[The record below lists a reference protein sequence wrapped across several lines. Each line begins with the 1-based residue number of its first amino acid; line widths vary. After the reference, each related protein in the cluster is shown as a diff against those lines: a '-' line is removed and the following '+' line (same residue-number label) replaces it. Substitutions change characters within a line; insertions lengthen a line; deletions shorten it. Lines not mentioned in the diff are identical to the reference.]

1 MNKILQKCMR
11 DNTVKISDKIHGT
24 AVEVF
29 KNMPAFLD
37 KKFKSAMKMLDPEIP
52 LTYEG
57 YRRLTPKEEYLGN
70 LSTGTKSAI
79 DLAIST
85 LYTVEYIFNYDG
97 QKIRRPLLLP
107 YAERGNIIRIS
118 NTPYT
123 VAPVLSDRVITP
135 SDNGVFIRLL
145 ISKINMYTISRN
157 IYKNKQ
163 KVPMSVIYSTDI
175 ARVTVS
181 TDKIGKPVPPIAL
194 YLFAKYGVRE
204 TFKKFLNI
212 EGDDLLLTTDYTK
225 LYEDSDVEKAKR
237 SLEQKYNIYSS
248 TKVRPRSHRDT
259 TYEGHDL
266 SVCIS
271 KNIKDSPLLENMIS
285 GLIYSLDMLPELG
298 DDVIDVMNDLND
310 EKHFW
315 LLLLGRLI
323 YKDAY
328 SQARIISDMKSH
340 LSVLNG
346 YLDQTAKELLLAV
359 DLELEDFFDL
369 IGAVLE
375 NYNKWVINS
384 KDYNS
389 NLENR
394 YVDIDYYTSYDIIYS
409 FNKVLLNLN
418 RRKTKTLGDLRYKEV
433 VKIFSEFSSKKIYSL
448 VKSSATNLTLQVA
461 DISSDNIYIKST
473 SILEDRFGLLTVVI
487 LLIAFV

>member
-1 MNKILQKCMR
+1 MNSILKKCMR
-11 DNTVKISDKIHGT
+11 DHTAKISDKIHGT
-24 AVEVF
+24 ATEVF

-37 KKFKSAMKMLDPEIP
+37 RKFKSAMKMLDPEIP

-57 YRRLTPKEEYLGN
+57 YRKLTPKEEYEAN
-70 LSTGTKSAI
+70 LSAGTKSAI

-85 LYTVEYIFNYDG
+85 LYMVEYIFKYEG
-97 QKIRRPLLLP
+97 QTIKRPLLLP

-123 VAPVLSDRVITP
+123 VSPVLSDRVITP

-145 ISKINMYTISRN
+145 ISKINMYSVSRN

-163 KVPMSVIYSTDI
+163 KVPLSIIYSTDI
-175 ARVTVS
+175 ARVAVT

-194 YLFAKYGVRE
+194 YLFAKYGV
-204 TFKKFLNI
+204 I
-212 EGDDLLLTTDYTK
+212 EAFNKYTDVKPDDILITTK
-225 LYEDSDVEKAKR
+225 LDPHILEKYDVYE
-237 SLEQKYNIYSS
+237 S
-248 TKVRPRSHRDT
+248 TKVRPRSHRDA
-259 TYEGHDL
+259 TYEGHDIK
-266 SVCIS
+266 VCIS
-271 KNIKDSPLLENMIS
+271 KHIKESPLTENMVS
-285 GLIYSLDMLPELG
+285 SLIYSLDMLPELG
-298 DDVIDVMNDLND
+298 EDLEEVMTDLKE

-315 LLLLGRLI
+315 LLLLGRLT

-346 YLDQTAKELLLAV
+346 YLDQTAKDLLVEVGL
-359 DLELEDFFDL
+359 DLEDFFDL
-369 IGAVLE
+369 LAAVLD

-384 KDYNS
+384 KEYNS
-389 NLENR
+389 KLENR

-409 FNKVLLNLN
+409 FNRVLLNLN
-418 RRKTKTLGDLRYKEV
+418 RRKSKTIGNLRYKEV
-433 VKIFSEFSSKKIYSL
+433 VKIFSEFSSKRIFSL
-448 VKSSATNLTLQVA
+448 VKSASTNLTLMVC

-473 SILEDRFGLLTVVI
+473 STLEDQSGPI
-487 LLIAFV
+487 LSNCGNTLRAA